1 MERRTSLVAALVA
14 RHPVA
19 ADWLLTGVVTVAALV
34 QASAH
39 PQRGAAPVRLTVLG
53 AVLAVAGS
61 VPVAWRRRSPLG
73 VLVLTELAVLLQLLL
88 ESDNVR
94 EGAGAGG
101 SPGLIVA
108 LYTVAASCERRVSA
122 RVTAAV
128 MLVNAAVLLVRPLF
142 TDAGR
147 EPDIVLVMLLLGGS
161 WLVGDSMRTRRA
173 YTAELEQ
180 RAMRL
185 EREREDKALRAVA
198 EERAR
203 ISRELHDVVAHHVS
217 VIAVQAGAAWEEA
230 TTDPAREA
238 LGLIQRTSRQVLA
251 ELRSMLDV
259 PRADGVGP
267 ALAPQPSLLEVDRLV
282 AQSQSAGLP
291 VELVIAGEPC
301 PLPALLG
308 LAAYRVV
315 QEALTNTLR
324 HAGPAHARVEVRYG
338 DNLLEL
344 EVTDDGRATAGQTD
358 NGSGGRGLI
367 GMRERVALLGG
378 ELEVGPRPGGG
389 FRVAA
394 VIPIDGAP

>member
-39 PQRGAAPVRLTVLG
+39 PQRGATPVRLTLLG

-108 LYTVAASCERRVSA
+108 LYTVATSCERRVSA

-128 MLVNAAVLLVRPLF
+128 LLVNVAVLLVRPLF

-147 EPDIVLVMLLLGGS
+147 EPDLVLVMLLLGGS

-185 EREREDKALRAVA
+185 EREREDQALRAVA

-230 TTDPAREA
+230 TTDPAREV

-259 PRADGVGP
+259 LRADGVGP
-267 ALAPQPSLLEVDRLV
+267 TLAPQPSLLEVDRLV

-291 VELVIAGEPC
+291 VELVIAGEPR

-338 DNLLEL
+338 DDLLEL
-344 EVTDDGRATAGQTD
+344 EVTDDGRATAGQAD